1 MADNFPTIEFPA
13 SIVTLQ
19 HPLPYFRQA
28 LCGSGPVQ
36 IVAMG
41 SSSTAGLDHV
51 VPYPARLELY
61 LRKHFRDHDAHGSI
75 RIDVFNRGRGGEEA
89 PEELAR
95 FQTDIFQDNPAL
107 VIWQVGTNAV
117 FHKEEYKVADV
128 MAAIK
133 EGLDRLSGHN
143 FDVLL
148 IDPQYTTAMLT
159 DDRRARSEEIVRL
172 IRAAAEDAGVNLFQ
186 RWALMQYWHKHNN
199 VSLEQLV
206 APDDGSKLHQS
217 DWSTMQVSRALRA
230 AIIKAIGLTSST
242 GCDCWITTEGNVSST
257 HPAPAD
263 PA

>member
-1 MADNFPTIEFPA
+1 MADNFPAVEFPA
-13 SIVTLQ
+13 SIVDLEYTLP
-19 HPLPYFRQA
+19 HFRQA
-28 LCGSGPVQ
+28 LCGGGPVQ

-41 SSSTAGLDHV
+41 SSSTAGLDNV

-61 LRKHFRDHDAHGSI
+61 LRKHFRDHDAHASI

-89 PEELAR
+89 PQELTR

-117 FHKEEYKVADV
+117 FRKEDFKITDV
-128 MAAIK
+128 MTAIK

-159 DDRRARSEEIVRL
+159 DDRVALSEEIVQL
-172 IRAAAEDAGVNLFQ
+172 IHAAAERVGVNLFQ
-186 RWALMQYWHKHNN
+186 RWALMQHWHKCNN
-199 VSLEQLV
+199 VPLEQLV
-206 APDDGSKLHQS
+206 ASDDGLKLHQS

-230 AIIKAIGLTSST
+230 AILKSIGLTSSK
-242 GCDCWITTEGNVSST
+242 GCDCRITTGDIAPSVHLAPT
-257 HPAPAD
+257 HPA
-263 PA
+263 